1 MNREVSN
8 LQERLNQILSEN
20 NKLKDD
26 LLRSEEAL
34 RSASSQTALV
44 VRERDELARKLREL

>member
-26 LLRSEEAL
+26 LLRSEEAI

>member
-20 NKLKDD
+20 NKLKDE
-26 LLRSEEAL
+26 LLRSEEAI